1 MRGRGARDGV
11 PRGDRLDSP
20 TVTLALAKRRDID
33 LDAFERVAWRGED
46 VRVADDALQRMA
58 ECRRSFLALL
68 ESDPDL
74 VVYGTTSRAGEG
86 ARDRLTREEM
96 EAQGREQR
104 YGSSSWGEP
113 LPERVVRGIL
123 LARLAN
129 WIEGHGAV
137 RPELAAGVA
146 SLLDGRAL
154 PDVPL
159 RGNGGSGEVLALG
172 HLAAAMAESAGG
184 TELKEPMELI
194 NGSPCAAA
202 LVADAAVAARKRLTL
217 AHQVFALSAE
227 AILAPLEAYGQPLE
241 ALWDDEHET
250 EALREIRRNLDDGA
264 VERRAYQAPVSYR
277 ILPRVLG
284 QTHRAVA
291 RAEQA
296 AETSLR
302 SVSDNPVYVPPD
314 DAHPHGQAFSTGG
327 YHNGMAY
334 PALDELAGAWADLC
348 QLAERQTERL
358 LSVIERG
365 SYGGAMGGFYMVVTG
380 WAEDARTAAQ
390 RTLIPLGGL
399 GQNDTAAPTFFAW
412 RKEREAGYCLEA
424 ALAILAALASDEL
437 ARAARDAPPA
447 LAEFLADVR
456 EHFPAMEERWAR
468 SAHADRLHRAFTAR
482 VFARD
487 ASTA

>member
-1 MRGRGARDGV
+1 M
-11 PRGDRLDSP
+11 
-20 TVTLALAKRRDID
+20 TVVLGKRRDID

-46 VRVADDALQRMA
+46 ARIADEACRRMA
-58 ECRRSFLALL
+58 ASRASFLALL

-86 ARDRLTREEM
+86 ARVRLTREEM
-96 EAQGREQR
+96 EAQGREQW

-113 LPERVVRGIL
+113 LPERVVRGIV

-129 WIEGHGAV
+129 WLDGHGAV
-137 RPELAAGVA
+137 RPELAAAVA
-146 SLLDGRAL
+146 SLLDGRTL
-154 PDVPL
+154 PEVPL

-172 HLAAAMAESAGG
+172 HLAAAMAASAGG

-194 NGSPCAAA
+194 NGSPAAAA
-202 LVADAAVAARKRLTL
+202 LVADAAVAARRRLTL

-227 AILAPLEAYGQPLE
+227 AILAPLEAYGEPLE
-241 ALWDDEHET
+241 ELWDDEHET
-250 EALREIRRNLDDGA
+250 AALRQLRRNLEGGA
-264 VERRAYQAPVSYR
+264 TERRPYQAPVSYR

-302 SVSDNPVYVPPD
+302 SVSDNPVYIPPD
-314 DAHPHGQAFSTGG
+314 ADHPHGQAFSTGG

-358 LSVIERG
+358 LAVIEQG
-365 SYGGAMGGFYMVVTG
+365 SYGGAMGGFYMVMTS

-437 ARAARDAPPA
+437 ERAGRPAPAA
-447 LAEFLADVR
+447 LGDFLTEVR
-456 EHFPAMEERWAR
+456 TQFPAGEERWAR
-468 SAHADRLHRAFTAR
+468 GEDAKRLHQAFTAR
-482 VFARD
+482 VFDGD
-487 ASTA
+487 ASRAQG

>member
-1 MRGRGARDGV
+1 MAAAR
-11 PRGDRLDSP
+11 
-20 TVTLALAKRRDID
+20 A
-33 LDAFERVAWRGED
+33 
-46 VRVADDALQRMA
+46 
-58 ECRRSFLALL
+58 SFLALL
-68 ESDPDL
+68 ENDPVV

-86 ARDRLTREEM
+86 ARVRLTPEEM

-113 LPERVVRGIL
+113 LPERVVRGIV

-129 WIEGHGAV
+129 WLEGHGAV
-137 RPELAAGVA
+137 RPKLAVGVA
-146 SLLDGRAL
+146 SLLDGRSL
-154 PDVPL
+154 PRVPL

-172 HLAAAMAESAGG
+172 HLAGAMAEAAGG

-202 LVADAAVAARKRLTL
+202 LVADAALAARRRLAL

-227 AILAPLEAYGQPLE
+227 AILAPLEAYGESLE
-241 ALWDDEHET
+241 ELWGDEHET
-250 EALREIRRNLDDGA
+250 EALRELRRNLEGGA
-264 VERRAYQAPVSYR
+264 AERRAYQAPVSYR

-284 QTHRAVA
+284 QAHRAVS
-291 RAEQA
+291 RAEEA

-302 SVSDNPVYVPPD
+302 SVSDNPVYIPPD
-314 DAHPHGQAFSTGG
+314 GDRPYGSAFSTGG

-334 PALDELAGAWADLC
+334 PALDDLAGTWADLA
-348 QLAERQTERL
+348 QLAERETERL
-358 LSVIERG
+358 LSVIEQG
-365 SYGGAMGGFYMVVTG
+365 SYGGAMGGFYMVMTA

-424 ALAILAALASDEL
+424 ALAILAALAADEL
-437 ARAARDAPPA
+437 ARARRDAPPA
-447 LAEFLADVR
+447 LREFQAVVESLFPMDV
-456 EHFPAMEERWAR
+456 EERWAR
-468 SAHADRLHRAFTAR
+468 ADDAARLHGAFTAR
-482 VFARD
+482 VFDPD
-487 ASTA
+487 AETT